1 MHRYLLSGYC
11 CGISILQGRDYK
23 REKDLMVLN
32 ERYEESGPEDRSA
45 GCIN

>member
-1 MHRYLLSGYC
+1 MHRYLLRGY

-32 ERYEESGPEDRSA
+32 ERYEESGPEYRSA
-45 GCIN
+45 